1 MPRSFVLIQL
11 IVETPIFFHQGYSGS
26 TGISASN
33 ESESSSCIAPLMIAF
48 SFSDG

>member
-1 MPRSFVLIQL
+1 M
-11 IVETPIFFHQGYSGS
+11 PIFFHSGYSGS

-33 ESESSSCIAPLMIAF
+33 ESESSSCIAPLIIAF